1 MRRGLLIA
9 AAALAGCGGG
19 DKPVA
24 REQPR
29 CPAGPEG
36 TLRTLGEMRKA
47 ARAVQGPGEVRRLA
61 REIAAAHP
69 DDWLGRE
76 DLLAQLG
83 EQRECRAE
91 AAALAERLRVPHYR
105 QVVGR
110 LKRTHS
116 LRDQLLDDWNHV
128 VTRKLAFA
136 VYSYRAGLDGA
147 TGDLQ
152 GIVPPRPVK
161 ALHRRYL
168 RSLRTLHRRVIRLE
182 RSREYE
188 AARRAHASLPGL
200 ARAADRAHAALMR
213 ATTR

>member
-1 MRRGLLIA
+1 MALV
-9 AAALAGCGGG
+9 LAGCGGS

-29 CPAGPEG
+29 CPAAPEG

-47 ARAVQGPGEVRRLA
+47 ARAVEGPAEVRRLA
-61 REIAAAHP
+61 RELAAAHP

-76 DLLAQLG
+76 DPLAELA
-83 EQRECRAE
+83 EQRECRTE

-105 QVVGR
+105 RVVGR

-116 LRDQLLDDWNHV
+116 LRDQLLHDWDRV
-128 VTRKLAFA
+128 SSRKLAFA
-136 VYSYRAGLDGA
+136 VYEYRNGLEGA

-152 GIVPPRPVK
+152 GVVPPRHVR
-161 ALHRRYL
+161 ALHRRYV
-168 RSLRTLHRRVIRLE
+168 RRLRTLHRRVIVLE
-182 RSREYE
+182 RSRQYE
-188 AARRAHASLPGL
+188 AARRTHASLPGL
-200 ARAADRAHAALMR
+200 ARAADRAHADLLR